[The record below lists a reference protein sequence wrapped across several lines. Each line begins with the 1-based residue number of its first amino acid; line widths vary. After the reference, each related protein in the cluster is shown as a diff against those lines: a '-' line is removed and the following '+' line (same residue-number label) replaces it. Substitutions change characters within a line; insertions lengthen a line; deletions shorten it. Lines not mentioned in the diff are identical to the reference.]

1 MKWIVIV
8 ALALIVASLVS
19 AGVFL
24 VRDRGKTRNV
34 VRALSVR
41 VGISV
46 ALFVFILVAHQ
57 LGWIESSGLPIGRG
71 GP

>member
-19 AGVFL
+19 AGYFL
-24 VRDRGKTRNV
+24 VRDRGRTRNV

-46 ALFVFILVAHQ
+46 ALFLFILVAHQ
-57 LGWIESSGLPIGRG
+57 LGWIESSGLPIGR
-71 GP
+71 